1 MINNFA
7 VRDSELISTTTK
19 CSGNNKITT
28 LDSNAEAKTKGFFFF
43 SLVRVQMQLN
53 ICSTFMS
60 NYLIKIILDTTPKVQ

>member
-43 SLVRVQMQLN
+43 SLVRVQM
-53 ICSTFMS
+53 
-60 NYLIKIILDTTPKVQ
+60 